1 MDNPTSTD
9 PRREFRGVAGRFA
22 SGVAVVIAMAD
33 GGPHATT
40 ASSFVAVSA
49 EPPLIAVFFATAARM
64 HGLMSRGVR
73 FTVSILQ
80 EADHDLARRFA
91 RPNRPMGWPGLDGV
105 ELRRRDPDLPVLS
118 HAIAWLDCA
127 VSEVVP
133 MGDHGCFVGE
143 VRAMGR
149 SPAGEPLVYYRGRL
163 HRLGPPAAPSAWST
177 LDRTDLAADW

>member
-1 MDNPTSTD
+1 MDGATPTD
-9 PRREFRGVAGRFA
+9 PDGEFRGVAGQFA

-64 HGLMSRGVR
+64 HGLMTPGVR
-73 FTVSILQ
+73 FSVSILP
-80 EADHDLARRFA
+80 EADYGLARRFA
-91 RPNRPMGWPGLDGV
+91 RPNRPTGWPGLDGV
-105 ELRRRDPDLPVLS
+105 ELRRRDPEPPVLA
-118 HAIAWLDCA
+118 HAIAWFDCA

-149 SPAGEPLVYYRGRL
+149 DPAGEPLLYYRGRL
-163 HRLGPPAAPSAWST
+163 HRLGAAAAPPAWAR